1 MNNIHPTA
9 VVDPSAKLDPSVK
22 VGPYSVIREDVVV
35 GAGSVIGA
43 HAVLEFVHMG
53 KENQIFDGAY
63 VGTTPQDLKYAG
75 ERTLLVMGDRNKVR
89 EGATLNRGTAA
100 LGETKVGSDCLFMTN
115 SHVAHDCQLGNGVI
129 LANCVA
135 LAGHVEVGDGSIFGG
150 LVAVHQYVR
159 VGRYCMLGGGS
170 MVDKDIPSFCN
181 VQGDRAT
188 LRGLNLI
195 GMRRAGLHRDA
206 VAALREAYRT
216 LFLSGRPWEE
226 ALAEVRSSS
235 VPEVQDMTRM
245 IDGSKRGITRPAAG
259 AHAEEEAPL

>member
-1 MNNIHPTA
+1 MPNIHPTA
-9 VVDPSAKLDPSVK
+9 VIDPSAKLDPTVK

-35 GAGSVIGA
+35 GAGTVIGA
-43 HAVLEFVHMG
+43 HSILEHVHMG
-53 KENQIFDGAY
+53 KDNMIFDGAY
-63 VGTTPQDLKYAG
+63 VGTAPQDLKFAG
-75 ERTLLVMGDRNKVR
+75 EKTLLAMGDRCKVR

-100 LGETKVGSDCLFMTN
+100 FGETRIGDDCLFMTN

-159 VGRYCMLGGGS
+159 VGRFCMMGGGA
-170 MVDKDIPSFCN
+170 MVDKDVPSFCN
-181 VQGDRAT
+181 VQGDRAV

-226 ALAEVRSSS
+226 ALAEVRSSA
-235 VPEVQDMTRM
+235 VPEVQDMARM

-259 AHAEEEAPL
+259 AQAEAEEAL